1 MKKYLLLMLPLC
13 LLLTGC
19 APSRREAVQAYYK
32 SIRTA
37 QMEAQVVV
45 HLSSDDRTFSVTE
58 KQEPEKQPSYTI

>member
-37 QMEAQVVV
+37 QMEA
-45 HLSSDDRTFSVTE
+45 HKKDAAAPFLISVIYGFAAVCWIFW
-58 KQEPEKQPSYTI
+58 S

>member
-45 HLSSDDRTFSVTE
+45 HLSSGNDRSIFPV
-58 KQEPEKQPSYTI
+58 